1 MGLDKIECT
10 SCDVTKTTA
19 SFDEECEERG
29 FRCMA
34 CSWREVN
41 ERMQKGR
48 REEDGKL
55 SEKGEELGFERSVAK
70 EEERFAESA
79 KDDERCMHLEDCCV
93 EKRKRKMVK
102 REDELEERAKGQ
114 DRSLSGD
121 HRRRRMS
128 GWVDDSTSC
137 TPPSIPNRLSS
148 TEIVVKCEVQDSLR
162 VPRPHQRGSALD
174 VALFL
179 PNVLLLSRQ

>member
-1 MGLDKIECT
+1 L
-10 SCDVTKTTA
+10 
-19 SFDEECEERG
+19 
-29 FRCMA
+29 
-34 CSWREVN
+34 
-41 ERMQKGR
+41 
-48 REEDGKL
+48 L
-55 SEKGEELGFERSVAK
+55 SH
-70 EEERFAESA
+70 
-79 KDDERCMHLEDCCV
+79 CMHLEDCCV

-137 TPPSIPNRLSS
+137 TPPSIPNRLSWR
-148 TEIVVKCEVQDSLR
+148 EIVVKCEVQDSLR

-174 VALFL
+174 VSLFL
-179 PNVLLLSRQ
+179 PNVLLLSRHQF